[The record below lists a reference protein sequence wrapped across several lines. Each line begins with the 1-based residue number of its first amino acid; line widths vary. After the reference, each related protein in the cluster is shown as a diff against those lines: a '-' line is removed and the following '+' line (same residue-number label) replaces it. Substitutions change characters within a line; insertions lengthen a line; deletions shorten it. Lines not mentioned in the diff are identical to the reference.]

1 MARNSMIRTSWAILL
16 LCFLIGCSSANT
28 PRVPP
33 EPDALVKGNL
43 TEDNVRQAL
52 QAKLA
57 KQIKYLEENRDR
69 FKKEVVEIPSS
80 STTYYFKYYDVFPE
94 GPDKVDVTVT
104 PGEPFSAP
112 YTANAEYR
120 KVRYQTRYTKSEG
133 RASSDTDFIRDE
145 GIQKD
150 VYDFNSGAWQLRSSV
165 FEVTKTSIY
174 RNERWTPTL
183 GRIKRVEEEKPEY
196 FIDKV
201 RSLFGLLD

>member
-1 MARNSMIRTSWAILL
+1 MIRRGWAILML
-16 LCFLIGCSSANT
+16 GLLIGCSSANT

-33 EPDALVKGNL
+33 ESDALIKDNL
-43 TEDNVRQAL
+43 TEDNVKQAL
-52 QAKLA
+52 RMKLA
-57 KQIKYLEENRDR
+57 KRIKYLEENHDR
-69 FKKEVVEIPSS
+69 FKKQVVEVPSS
-80 STTYYFKYYDVFPE
+80 AATYYFKYYDEFPE

-104 PGEPFSAP
+104 RGEPFSAP
-112 YTANAEYR
+112 YTADAKYR
-120 KVRYQTRYTKSEG
+120 KVRYQTRYTKSAG
-133 RASSDTDFIRDE
+133 KASSDTDFIRDE

-150 VYDFNSGAWQLRSSV
+150 VYDFNSGAWQLRSSI

-174 RNERWTPTL
+174 KNEQWTPTL

>member
-1 MARNSMIRTSWAILL
+1 MARNLMVRKGLAILL
-16 LCFLIGCSSANT
+16 LGFLIGCSSANK
-28 PRVPP
+28 PRVPA
-33 EPDALVKGNL
+33 EPDALIKEDL
-43 TEDNVRQAL
+43 TEDKVKQAL

-57 KQIKYLEENRDR
+57 NQIKYLEENRER
-69 FKKEVVEIPSS
+69 FKNQVVEMPSS
-80 STTYYFKYYDVFPE
+80 DTKYYFKYYDEFPE
-94 GPDKVDVTVT
+94 GPDKVNITIT

-112 YTANAEYR
+112 YLADAKYR

-133 RASSDTDFIRDE
+133 RAGSDTDFIRDE

-150 VYDFNSGAWQLRSSV
+150 VYEFNSGAWQLRSSV

-174 RNERWTPTL
+174 KNEQWTPSQ